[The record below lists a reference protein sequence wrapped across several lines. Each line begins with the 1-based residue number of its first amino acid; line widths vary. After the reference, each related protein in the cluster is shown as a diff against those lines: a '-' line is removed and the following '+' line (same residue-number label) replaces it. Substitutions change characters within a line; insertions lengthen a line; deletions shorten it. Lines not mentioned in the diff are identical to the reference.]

1 MKNDIVICT
10 PEDGK
15 IYHLETGASDKGSV
29 WIFRY
34 CLYNKPFATLTGC
47 NYCLRIDNEGRIAY
61 RDKLHGYIGNDS
73 DVEVLK
79 PANENEIAIFNRVF
93 GL

>member
-1 MKNDIVICT
+1 MKNDIVIYT

-15 IYHLETGASDKGSV
+15 IYHMETSASDEGSV

-34 CLYNKPFATLTGC
+34 SPYNETFATLTGC

-61 RDKLHGYIGNDS
+61 IDKLHGYIGNDS
-73 DVEVLK
+73 KVEVLK